1 MDQLKS
7 YYFNKLKKE
16 GVSLSARQLWL
27 YAQNKKLTSTN
38 TVNELPAN
46 KKNID
51 SFLKAQS
58 HLTPFSRRDRVRHFQ
73 TVGGPRP
80 GMYHI
85 DYGEFHKHW
94 SSNNS
99 GCTGFLVAVENF
111 TNRLF
116 VEPCQGKG
124 TSEWFKAIQKFVE
137 LTRNVSIIFSD
148 RDSVATSTKFR
159 DSIANKYKIE
169 WNFLKKGNKSYLAER
184 YIGLV
189 KTRLSQTLNFRG
201 GKKWIDL
208 VAGLVSEYNKEKI
221 DNTSYSRQS
230 VDQKNF
236 LHFLSQLLRV
246 EDPELQFNAF
256 KLGPF
261 VNKRW
266 NSKIFKFD
274 LGDKVVVAR
283 SANWKD
289 GDEKLGTFGKVS
301 MLGGF
306 GNNIYTISG
315 RQLRSTK
322 TRDRFVEVYSL
333 AEFGP
338 SLHFYSKE
346 LTLAS
351 QEKSMAATSKT
362 FLK

>member
-73 TVGGPRP
+73 TVGVPRP

-99 GCTGFLVAVENF
+99 GCTGFLVAFENF

-184 YIGLV
+184 YM
-189 KTRLSQTLNFRG
+189 
-201 GKKWIDL
+201 
-208 VAGLVSEYNKEKI
+208 
-221 DNTSYSRQS
+221 
-230 VDQKNF
+230 
-236 LHFLSQLLRV
+236 LR
-246 EDPELQFNAF
+246 
-256 KLGPF
+256 
-261 VNKRW
+261 
-266 NSKIFKFD
+266 
-274 LGDKVVVAR
+274 
-283 SANWKD
+283 
-289 GDEKLGTFGKVS
+289 
-301 MLGGF
+301 
-306 GNNIYTISG
+306 
-315 RQLRSTK
+315 
-322 TRDRFVEVYSL
+322 
-333 AEFGP
+333 
-338 SLHFYSKE
+338 
-346 LTLAS
+346 
-351 QEKSMAATSKT
+351 
-362 FLK
+362 